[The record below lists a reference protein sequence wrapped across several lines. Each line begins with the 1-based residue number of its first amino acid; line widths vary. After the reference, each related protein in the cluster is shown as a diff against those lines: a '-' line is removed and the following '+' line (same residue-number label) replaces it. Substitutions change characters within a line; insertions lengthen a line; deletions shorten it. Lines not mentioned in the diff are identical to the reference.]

1 MLKGVEMKFLILL
14 LVIAIFLK
22 VYAIEEQ
29 LDKHHKM
36 TIIGLNVCG
45 KTLDDIERELRYE

>member
-1 MLKGVEMKFLILL
+1 MLKGVDMKFLILL